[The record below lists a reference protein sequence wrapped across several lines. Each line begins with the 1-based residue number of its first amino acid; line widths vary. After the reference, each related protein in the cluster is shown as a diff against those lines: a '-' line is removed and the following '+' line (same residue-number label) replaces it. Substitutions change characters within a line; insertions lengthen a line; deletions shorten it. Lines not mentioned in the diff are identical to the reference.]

1 MGVIMTQ
8 AEQVIAAM
16 KSNDGFATFGK
27 LNSLLDF
34 STWDSKTP
42 EASVRRIV
50 QENSAFFKI
59 KPGLWALTEDK
70 DLILEKLKLKN
81 ANKTQQN
88 DFTHSYYQG
97 LIVEIGNMKHLKTYV
112 PGQDRN
118 KLFLAKPLK
127 DIVSL
132 EKMHNFTYQEIVNK
146 AKTVDIVWFNERKL
160 PQAFF
165 EVEHTTN
172 IEHSLVK
179 FCILQDF
186 FARFYI
192 IADEYRRQHYDEILQ
207 QTIFNT
213 LKNRVVF
220 VNYENIVN
228 QHIQMF
234 KLSKINCI

>member
-1 MGVIMTQ
+1 MTQ

-16 KSNDGFATFGK
+16 KSNGGFATFGK
-27 LNSLLDF
+27 LNSLLPLT
-34 STWDSKTP
+34 SWKSKTP

-59 KPGLWALTEDK
+59 KPGLWALTEYK
-70 DLILEKLKLKN
+70 DLVMEKFNLKN
-81 ANKTQQN
+81 ADATQQN

-97 LIVEIGNMKHLKTYV
+97 LIVEIGNMKHLQTYI
-112 PGQDRN
+112 PSQDKN

-132 EKMHNFTYQEIVNK
+132 EVMHDFTYTEIVNK

-179 FCILQDF
+179 FCMLQDF
-186 FARFYI
+186 FTQFYI
-192 IADEYRRQHYDEILQ
+192 VADEYRRQQYDDILK
-207 QTIFNT
+207 QTIFT
-213 LKNRVVF
+213 PLKNRVAF
-220 VNYENIVN
+220 VNYESIVN
-228 QHIQMF
+228 QHTGMF
-234 KLSKINCI
+234 KVLTTNII